1 MEKKTREM
9 FIQGLAGT
17 AELEKAELRQ
27 VNLNVNGKNVQC
39 FITSKRNDT
48 KTGTTVSVISVF
60 ADETYDVLEMDFI
73 QNSLKTNKVR
83 NTTFEYLGPA
93 LNPKVISEREF
104 NVIDINKFTVDVE
117 GFYVPLSVILTPY
130 FKEKAKNAVF
140 MTAIRSLELVDDK
153 RFKTIVN
160 ENKNNRK
167 YEVNVFDNINIS
179 LLDEKGNEIDLNK
192 VSNKKIKDIV
202 NIGDNKRYMDI
213 ISNKNQNNNDG
224 IEKGRSRME
233 NVIAVDAKDKVI
245 IDTVNERICTT
256 VANYKDKV
264 NKDALMTIALF
275 NILLSVEEF
284 NKIEQET
291 MFGTIMGIEIEN
303 GVVTP
308 EGSVLLAE
316 AINKAKNAATILL
329 NEEGKDEAEGIKELI
344 DICKIEGLENAK
356 DKAVVVEEIF
366 KTVESLTKG
375 EEKEEVESIDAE
387 IITDKSK
394 IEQVV
399 DTIEK
404 DKKVKNE
411 VVSVGKAKVYKSTN
425 KIFSGMVKY
434 IHENLGDDGLV
445 KYGDTLTMIH
455 DLLSREALEG
465 VAKFNK
471 DVKEVLYR
479 YNRDEIENSLAK
491 GLDMVNSLLTVLS
504 KQVVG
509 YENLKEVSKLP
520 IDMKVKL
527 VYLLMGNNDAE
538 LSNMSI
544 EDKALFYIILR
555 NGMLS
560 ITVNDMV
567 NNGATGEFSLA
578 RARVSVRNREIV
590 KQYIA

>member
-1 MEKKTREM
+1 MEKKSREM
-9 FIQGLAGT
+9 FVQGLVGN
-17 AELEKAELRQ
+17 AEIEKAEVRQ
-27 VNLNVNGKNVQC
+27 VNLNINGKNVQC

-48 KTGTTVSVISVF
+48 KTGTTVSVISIF

-83 NTTFEYLGPA
+83 NTTYEYLGPV
-93 LNPKVISEREF
+93 LNPKKISEREF
-104 NVIDINKFTVDVE
+104 DQIDINKFTVDVD
-117 GFYVPLSVILTPY
+117 GYCVPLCVILTPY

-167 YEVNVFDNINIS
+167 YEVNIYDNINIS

-233 NVIAVDAKDKVI
+233 NVIALDAKDKVI
-245 IDTVNERICTT
+245 IDTVNERISTT

-264 NKDALMTIALF
+264 NKDALMNIALF

-291 MFGTIMGIEIEN
+291 MFGAIMGIEIEN

-316 AINKAKNAATILL
+316 AVNKIKNVATILL
-329 NEEGKDEAEGIKELI
+329 NEEGKDEAEAIKKLI

-366 KTVESLTKG
+366 KTVESLTKA
-375 EEKEEVESIDAE
+375 EEKEEVESIDVE
-387 IITDKSK
+387 IITNKSK

-471 DVKEVLYR
+471 DVKEVLHR

-491 GLDMVNSLLTVLS
+491 GLDMVNSLLTVLG

-520 IDMKVKL
+520 IGMKVKL
-527 VYLLMGNNDAE
+527 VYLLMGNNDVE

-567 NNGATGEFSLA
+567 NNGPTREFSLA
-578 RARVSVRNREIV
+578 RAKVSVRNKEIV
-590 KQYIA
+590 KHYIA